1 MQVEFLMAP
10 KFKQTDREQIFL
22 LPPDIRDWI
31 PKDDIVHFV
40 IEAAQMVPL
49 EDFVFNETGTG
60 KAQYHPKMMLALLLY
75 CYSHGIFSSRRIERA
90 TYKDICVRYLCGNTH
105 PDHDTICFFRNRN
118 EVAIKSAFLKILLLA
133 KELGVLKIGSVSTDG
148 TKIKANASI
157 NKSIRYDRAKELEK
171 QLDLEINALVN
182 KSKEADSQDNDDDD
196 NLKGDLTRLTKLREK
211 MKKAQEE
218 LEKQAKKRA
227 QEEMESYQDKVLR
240 RNQRKGR
247 AKGRIITRPKGS
259 PEDSQMVNMSD
270 PDSRIMK
277 KNKRSEYTQS
287 FNGQAVV
294 DADGTMLALVAR
306 VTNHSTDARELTANI
321 QAIPEEL
328 GKPNT
333 VLADKGY
340 ASEIPVKS
348 LQEEGIDVLVSVTNE
363 ASHNRRKHDFRPVN
377 KDDKIEKKEMPFQ
390 KQWVKDMSEK
400 MAKPESREEYKK
412 RKQSVEPVF
421 GIVKHI
427 MGFRQFLLRGLDK
440 VRLEWTLVL
449 AAYNLKR
456 LRNILQR

>member
-49 EDFVFNETGTG
+49 ENFVFNEKGTG

-133 KELGVLKIGSVSTDG
+133 KKLGVLKIGSVSTDG

-211 MKKAQEE
+211 MKKSPRRIGETSQKESSGGNGE
-218 LEKQAKKRA
+218 L
-227 QEEMESYQDKVLR
+227 S
-240 RNQRKGR
+240 G
-247 AKGRIITRPKGS
+247 
-259 PEDSQMVNMSD
+259 
-270 PDSRIMK
+270 
-277 KNKRSEYTQS
+277 
-287 FNGQAVV
+287 
-294 DADGTMLALVAR
+294 
-306 VTNHSTDARELTANI
+306 
-321 QAIPEEL
+321 
-328 GKPNT
+328 
-333 VLADKGY
+333 
-340 ASEIPVKS
+340 
-348 LQEEGIDVLVSVTNE
+348 
-363 ASHNRRKHDFRPVN
+363 
-377 KDDKIEKKEMPFQ
+377 
-390 KQWVKDMSEK
+390 
-400 MAKPESREEYKK
+400 
-412 RKQSVEPVF
+412 
-421 GIVKHI
+421 
-427 MGFRQFLLRGLDK
+427 
-440 VRLEWTLVL
+440 
-449 AAYNLKR
+449 
-456 LRNILQR
+456 

>member
-1 MQVEFLMAP
+1 LVVQSVFIGVSS
-10 KFKQTDREQIFL
+10 FI
-22 LPPDIRDWI
+22 
-31 PKDDIVHFV
+31 FV
-40 IEAAQMVPL
+40 IVCARINYKKEAP
-49 EDFVFNETGTG
+49 FFNYVCE
-60 KAQYHPKMMLALLLY
+60 K
-75 CYSHGIFSSRRIERA
+75 
-90 TYKDICVRYLCGNTH
+90 CGL
-105 PDHDTICFFRNRN
+105 
-118 EVAIKSAFLKILLLA
+118 V
-133 KELGVLKIGSVSTDG
+133 
-148 TKIKANASI
+148 KANASI

>member
-1 MQVEFLMAP
+1 
-10 KFKQTDREQIFL
+10 
-22 LPPDIRDWI
+22 
-31 PKDDIVHFV
+31 
-40 IEAAQMVPL
+40 
-49 EDFVFNETGTG
+49 
-60 KAQYHPKMMLALLLY
+60 
-75 CYSHGIFSSRRIERA
+75 
-90 TYKDICVRYLCGNTH
+90 
-105 PDHDTICFFRNRN
+105 
-118 EVAIKSAFLKILLLA
+118 
-133 KELGVLKIGSVSTDG
+133 
-148 TKIKANASI
+148 
-157 NKSIRYDRAKELEK
+157 
-171 QLDLEINALVN
+171 
-182 KSKEADSQDNDDDD
+182 
-196 NLKGDLTRLTKLREK
+196 
-211 MKKAQEE
+211 
-218 LEKQAKKRA
+218 
-227 QEEMESYQDKVLR
+227 MESYQDKVLR

-400 MAKPESREEYKK
+400 MAKPKSREEYKK